1 MYHTAKRL
9 PDEELKE
16 ARQATAVKKP
26 REEERAGLRKDP
38 RSRERAEASKEPLKA
53 SVPMFSRRKWF
64 KGAPAREHGAGSRAG
79 SPDAFAV
86 SPSLREGPTWRFES
100 SIPG

>member
-9 PDEELKE
+9 PDEEHKMSHS
-16 ARQATAVKKP
+16 QVKKP
-26 REEERAGLRKDP
+26 TGEERAAPGQEPRRTKRAGLT
-38 RSRERAEASKEPLKA
+38 KEPMINKQMML
-53 SVPMFSRRKWF
+53 SRSKWF
-64 KGAPAREHGAGSRAG
+64 RGAPAREHGAGSRAG

-86 SPSLREGPTWRFES
+86 SPSLRGGPTWRFES

>member
-1 MYHTAKRL
+1 MSHSQVRNPQRRSEPPEVRNPEGPSAPGRL
-9 PDEELKE
+9 RNRSEPQ
-16 ARQATAVKKP
+16 RATLF
-26 REEERAGLRKDP
+26 RG
-38 RSRERAEASKEPLKA
+38 
-53 SVPMFSRRKWF
+53 KWF

-86 SPSLREGPTWRFES
+86 SPSLRGGPTWRFES